1 VLITVGL
8 YRTIEG
14 LVQGDYDNN
23 DIPIPR
29 AKYEENG
36 YKPDFDALPTEAEYR
51 SLIEESRKREAE
63 QAEGSCD
70 KK

>member
-1 VLITVGL
+1 MTVGL

-14 LVQGDYDNN
+14 LVQVDYDGN

-36 YKPDFDALPTEAEYR
+36 YRPDFDALLTEAEYR

-63 QAEGSCD
+63 QAEGSSD